1 MPGPN
6 EIILPD
12 LLALNDSLINDDY
25 PVIIEKVM
33 RVARKACDADGCFFF
48 SVSDNGDGIATEEL
62 AHLQDYIAGSN
73 SDYTSIGLRNT
84 HCRLELFFGKPYGL
98 SIRSVPGRGTSVT
111 LRMPLMH
118 KPFA

>member
-48 SVSDNGDGIATEEL
+48 SVSDNK
-62 AHLQDYIAGSN
+62 YINLEYSRVN
-73 SDYTSIGLRNT
+73 SLNEASAEPKIW
-84 HCRLELFFGKPYGL
+84 LFFRRCFCPTSKTAAAKPL
-98 SIRSVPGRGTSVT
+98 PNTAR
-111 LRMPLMH
+111 
-118 KPFA
+118 

>member
-48 SVSDNGDGIATEEL
+48 SVSDNKYINLEYSRVNSLNVGISGTENM
-62 AHLQDYIAGSN
+62 AFFSVGVSARRQKPQPQSPFRI
-73 SDYTSIGLRNT
+73 LRVEPRN
-84 HCRLELFFGKPYGL
+84 HQ
-98 SIRSVPGRGTSVT
+98 
-111 LRMPLMH
+111 
-118 KPFA
+118 FA

>member
-48 SVSDNGDGIATEEL
+48 SVSDNKYINLEYSRVNSLNVGISGTENM
-62 AHLQDYIAGSN
+62 AFFRRCFCP
-73 SDYTSIGLRNT
+73 TSKTAAAKPLLNT
-84 HCRLELFFGKPYGL
+84 AR
-98 SIRSVPGRGTSVT
+98 
-111 LRMPLMH
+111 
-118 KPFA
+118 